1 MKYTKYLWILAATA
15 CMTSCDEEFLNKVP
29 TANASEEAVEDAIK
43 RDPSAVQG
51 YITGYYRNLIAPEA
65 QASHD
70 DFGLKAFELATDL
83 MGSDM
88 TMIVSDFFIND
99 HLLTNRQAAYRRPRT
114 CWQELYAVIN
124 GANEVISKLKPLEEK
139 GDATIER
146 MLGQSYTIRAYMYY
160 WLINLYQQP
169 YQWTKDKPGIP
180 LYTEETT
187 RLERVPVKEVYDQIL
202 ADIDKGYKLLKGKKS
217 QSKSELNEYAAA
229 AIYANVLAFVNDYPK
244 QWEEV
249 AKYAVEAT
257 KGGKL
262 FSTEE
267 EFLSGFNDLGMS
279 EAIWGADIDAEN
291 NTFYGSLMSH
301 MDSYGPGYADTAY
314 KMIASDLYDKIAE
327 NDVRKK
333 WFGMEITDKKNP
345 HYKVQ
350 QYVQRKF
357 LDVSTTGTGDVFCS
371 DYIFFRVAEMYF
383 MAAEA
388 YYNNNQPAEAKTML
402 ETVMKTRIPDYT
414 CEKSGEELLEE
425 IKIQKRI
432 EMWGE
437 GRRLFDM
444 KRRGEDLDRSK
455 AINHNSSS
463 PTHVEAGDKRFIY
476 QIPNAELNANSAIKE
491 QNP

>member
-169 YQWTKDKPGIP
+169 YQWNKDKPGIP

-217 QSKSELNEYAAA
+217 QSKSELN
-229 AIYANVLAFVNDYPK
+229 
-244 QWEEV
+244 
-249 AKYAVEAT
+249 
-257 KGGKL
+257 
-262 FSTEE
+262 
-267 EFLSGFNDLGMS
+267 
-279 EAIWGADIDAEN
+279 
-291 NTFYGSLMSH
+291 
-301 MDSYGPGYADTAY
+301 
-314 KMIASDLYDKIAE
+314 
-327 NDVRKK
+327 
-333 WFGMEITDKKNP
+333 
-345 HYKVQ
+345 
-350 QYVQRKF
+350 
-357 LDVSTTGTGDVFCS
+357 
-371 DYIFFRVAEMYF
+371 
-383 MAAEA
+383 
-388 YYNNNQPAEAKTML
+388 
-402 ETVMKTRIPDYT
+402 
-414 CEKSGEELLEE
+414 
-425 IKIQKRI
+425 
-432 EMWGE
+432 
-437 GRRLFDM
+437 
-444 KRRGEDLDRSK
+444 
-455 AINHNSSS
+455 
-463 PTHVEAGDKRFIY
+463 
-476 QIPNAELNANSAIKE
+476 
-491 QNP
+491 